1 MSEPSERRIQIPAA
15 AERTPIPI
23 PAARSRVTG
32 ESRHVEAWRE
42 WLRALASNAEAALAA
57 ALLYRGLDGEGRDA
71 WLKAVEQD
79 TETLDIPKFAVYAPL
94 LAVESDPDRRERIQ
108 QSIGSSEAASPSTP
122 AEALVGKGRDG
133 IRIAVLISPLYL
145 DFVQVLACGYRPELG
160 FEWVR
165 HDPIVERR
173 RAPGDGSLLDDSKLE
188 STPLKALV
196 DDLAYVV
203 LAHRRSGRELPEALK
218 VFADLFGPSTLPSQP
233 PPSEP

>member
-1 MSEPSERRIQIPAA
+1 MSEPSERRIQIPASV
-15 AERTPIPI
+15 ERTPIP
-23 PAARSRVTG
+23 RSGAHAGG
-32 ESRHVEAWRE
+32 ESRHHEAWRE

-79 TETLDIPKFAVYAPL
+79 TDGLDIPKFAVYAPL

-108 QSIGSSEAASPSTP
+108 LAIGSSDAASPSTP

-133 IRIAVLISPLYL
+133 ARIAVLISPLYL
-145 DFVQVLACGYRPELG
+145 DFVQVLGCAYRPELG

-165 HDPIVERR
+165 HDPIVERG
-173 RAPGDGSLLDDSKLE
+173 RAPEHGSFLDGAKLE

-203 LAHRRSGRELPEALK
+203 LAHRRSGRELPEALR